1 MLVAPLVAQYSLDSL
16 VPEHYRLRRRTG
28 LNTYRGPEHSR
39 DREPVSS
46 ASRDNSLAVCTCCSS
61 ANRCARVRHSA

>member
-39 DREPVSS
+39 DREPVPCTSRCISS
-46 ASRDNSLAVCTCCSS
+46 APRDGSLAVCTCC
-61 ANRCARVRHSA
+61 